1 MGRFLSVGKAVK
13 PGTIARVGKRDPF
26 EDRPVLKTIF
36 SIGLMAIVGLIVLK
50 FAFGILGGVLAL
62 FLALAFLAVYILLVG
77 AVAYLAL
84 RVVAPDTARRLRNR
98 FSGTPTIY

>member
-1 MGRFLSVGKAVK
+1 M
-13 PGTIARVGKRDPF
+13 
-26 EDRPVLKTIF
+26 LKTIF

-50 FAFGILGGVLAL
+50 FAFGILVGVLAL
-62 FLALAFLAVYILLVG
+62 FLALAFLAVKILLVG